1 MADGAGDVAIGAQ
14 HDVSPVC
21 WFQKYTLPFA
31 SGTSAHPSGS
41 GSLSVGSG
49 GGSVGSCG
57 GGGPVRCAR
66 SGVLGV
72 PKKDVGVVSGCQRT
86 RSTSPSSSSE
96 HAHSVWPFLTVWRM
110 LSKVWSAPFSSG
122 CAADLAVQSP
132 SCRNS
137 YNYPLYLDET
147 LHFEWVESL
156 VFRRT
161 EIQSLTTLTSHRTEA
176 PRRSSR
182 RCFRD
187 HYRHHHYRLS

>member
-1 MADGAGDVAIGAQ
+1 MAIVARALAAYVCMDLLLGSARTLEGHANARERCASSTEGSLARAATMADGAGDVAIGAQ

-122 CAADLAVQSP
+122 CAADLAAPNHLLVGIP
-132 SCRNS
+132 TI
-137 YNYPLYLDET
+137 T
-147 LHFEWVESL
+147 LC
-156 VFRRT
+156 T
-161 EIQSLTTLTSHRTEA
+161 
-176 PRRSSR
+176 
-182 RCFRD
+182 
-187 HYRHHHYRLS
+187 